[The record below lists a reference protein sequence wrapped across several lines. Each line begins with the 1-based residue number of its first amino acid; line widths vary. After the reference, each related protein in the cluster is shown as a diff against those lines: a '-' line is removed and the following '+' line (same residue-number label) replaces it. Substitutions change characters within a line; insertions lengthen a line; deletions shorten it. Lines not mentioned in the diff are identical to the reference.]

1 MRAVFPGTPV
11 HASAAQALRR
21 RPPPDAH
28 PLELFRDGILR
39 LLSKKLFLYLAV
51 TWLTSLIITIIF
63 VAVVYI
69 AIFVPAMAGMGEVC
83 EDRACQT
90 LCVPPYKRLSLFSR
104 VRSISLPLSLLL

>member
-83 EDRACQT
+83 AYAKTAR
-90 LCVPPYKRLSLFSR
+90 VKLSL
-104 VRSISLPLSLLL
+104 